1 LKSGKED
8 LCKMNFPETIMER
21 ERERER
27 EREMKYVKI
36 IQNSMHNKLLPST

>member
-27 EREMKYVKI
+27 EMKDVKI